1 EFPNVTEAD
10 LRAVMPKL
18 AAAGLPLLVHAE
30 LVSPLPP
37 GVEEAF
43 AGNPRSYA
51 AYLATR
57 PPEWEVAAIRLM
69 IELCR
74 EYWCPVHI
82 VHLSAAAE
90 TKALIR
96 EAKTEGLPFTVETC
110 PHYLTFAEI
119 GRAH

>member
-43 AGNPRSYA
+43 AANPRSYA

-57 PPEWEVAAIRLM
+57 PPEWEVSAIRLM
-69 IELCR
+69 IDLCR
-74 EYWCPVHI
+74 EYRCPVHI
-82 VHLSAAAE
+82 VHLAAA
-90 TKALIR
+90 K
-96 EAKTEGLPFTVETC
+96 EAQPLLDHARAEGLP
-110 PHYLTFAEI
+110 I
-119 GRAH
+119 K